1 MASLPVA
8 SSAAT
13 RDDCVDIESEPLPM
27 QRQRLRENPL
37 FWMVTAAFALM
48 VIGVTLSYTLALETP
63 KEATVAV
70 ALSSTAE

>member
-1 MASLPVA
+1 
-8 SSAAT
+8 
-13 RDDCVDIESEPLPM
+13 M